1 LRKDSKVH
9 LSNSGKLGRN
19 RNMTKKVLTSLLILA
34 FALTNRPV
42 APGQTNTTRSQP
54 AAQDWQDLR
63 DVKPGKILLV
73 ETKQGRMIE
82 AKFVDV
88 AGSKL
93 ALSHGFDI
101 LVLEQRDL
109 QRVYL
114 QTGSS
119 RRKKAI
125 IGAVLGGIVGLVI
138 GAKVG
143 AGIDAREAGPPF
155 QDALTPGGA
164 TAIYLMLGGA
174 ALGYGIGHQL
184 GGKRK
189 GKLLYESK

>member
-1 LRKDSKVH
+1 
-9 LSNSGKLGRN
+9 
-19 RNMTKKVLTSLLILA
+19 MTKKVLTLLLILA

-42 APGQTNTTRSQP
+42 IRGQTNANRSQP
-54 AAQDWQDLR
+54 VAQDWQGMR
-63 DVKPGKILLV
+63 DVKPGRILLV
-73 ETKQGRMIE
+73 ETKQGRIVE

-93 ALSHGFDI
+93 SLSQGFDI
-101 LVLEQRDL
+101 LILEQSDL
-109 QRVYL
+109 QRVSL
-114 QTGSS
+114 QKTGSS

-125 IGAVLGGIVGLVI
+125 IGAVLGGIAGLVV

-143 AGIDAREAGPPF
+143 IGIDAREREKGPPF
-155 QDALTPGGA
+155 QDALTTGSA
-164 TAIYLMLGGA
+164 TAIYSMLGGA